1 MYFNLFYPGW
11 CTERRCVRTCIGGS
25 SKQLK
30 MQIMVCHWPSRVHT
44 EHTVSHFC
52 SKSSPSLHPWGY
64 FLSQEETGS
73 SSMQMTVAAAPSQ
86 ACSHCLINHWKEG
99 ICTKKEESK
108 SKSLLSTSCCLR
120 CFCQTWQNAG
130 LVGLGTGKVSLSPSP
145 FFFLPLPLWTEAR
158 VLLGLL
164 HCAGG
169 KLPIRATLI
178 EHWKQEFYKG
188 ADLLFI
194 TSHSLVFFLPHSSV
208 FHWLTLPHSNFLS
221 WSFLQLSL
229 YCVHPFLLC
238 WSLPPLE
245 TPMVRVGYNVAFSV
259 FRALCVCVCEIT
271 VG

>member
-1 MYFNLFYPGW
+1 
-11 CTERRCVRTCIGGS
+11 
-25 SKQLK
+25 
-30 MQIMVCHWPSRVHT
+30 
-44 EHTVSHFC
+44 
-52 SKSSPSLHPWGY
+52 
-64 FLSQEETGS
+64 
-73 SSMQMTVAAAPSQ
+73 MTVVAAPLQ
-86 ACSHCLINHWKEG
+86 ARSHYLINHWKEG
-99 ICTKKEESK
+99 ICMKKGESK
-108 SKSLLSTSCCLR
+108 SKSLLSTSCCLY

-130 LVGLGTGKVSLSPSP
+130 LVGLGTGKVSLYLSLSLP
-145 FFFLPLPLWTEAR
+145 FFPPLPLPLWTEAR

-238 WSLPPLE
+238 WSPTPL
-245 TPMVRVGYNVAFSV
+245 GDSH
-259 FRALCVCVCEIT
+259 
-271 VG
+271 G